1 MGFNLSSAATA
12 LVSGA
17 QTQIATVTIREAVQ
31 IDDRFA
37 RIIATA
43 SATATPAQVAEGIKK
58 QFKGAVAIPGSF
70 VALSSSKAMNVFE
83 GIVGVVAQR
92 VVLTD
97 ENRDQYK
104 AIAANMFMSNDESQS
119 LWALRTTATGQV
131 LVKAADNDSDVAVMQ
146 QLMACASTDYNQF
159 EHRDIGAENAA
170 IRASVVGGDLITYV
184 SQTSADLQMG
194 IATASVDNEDG
205 SDAHMIAVVRP
216 NGQSETVNREMIV
229 VAATF
234 EDSAEDL
241 QEAEQATAG
250 AMDVERFN
258 SYYARVFARRP
269 AYFED
274 FMRRVRAHV
283 FM

>member
-1 MGFNLSSAATA
+1 MSFNLKRAATSMA
-12 LVSGA
+12 SGA
-17 QTQIATVTIREAVQ
+17 HKQVATVTIREAVQ

-43 SATATPAQVAEGIKK
+43 SSAATPEQIAEGIKQ
-58 QFKGAVAIPGSF
+58 QFQGAVAIPGSF
-70 VALSSSKAMNVFE
+70 VSLASSKAMNVFE

-92 VVLTD
+92 IVLTD
-97 ENRDQYK
+97 ENRDNYK
-104 AIAANMFMSNDESQS
+104 AIAANMYMSKDESES

-131 LVKAADNDSDVAVMQ
+131 LVKAADNDADVAVMQ
-146 QLMACASTDYNQF
+146 QLMACASTDHNAF
-159 EHRDIGAENAA
+159 EHRDIGAENAQV
-170 IRASVVGGDLITYV
+170 RASVEGGDLITFV

-194 IATASVDNEDG
+194 IATASIEHEDG

-216 NGQSETVNREMIV
+216 NGQAETINREMIV
-229 VAATF
+229 VAGTY
-234 EDSAEDL
+234 EDSEEDIAEA
-241 QEAEQATAG
+241 QTATAG

-269 AYFED
+269 AYFEE
-274 FMRRVRAHV
+274 FMKRVRSYV

>member
-17 QTQIATVTIREAVQ
+17 QTQVATVTIREAVQ

-43 SATATPAQVAEGIKK
+43 SATATPAQVAEGIKQ
-58 QFKGAVAIPGSF
+58 QFRGAVAIPGSF
-70 VALSSSKAMNVFE
+70 IALSSSKAMNVFE

-97 ENRDQYK
+97 ENRDNYK
-104 AIAANMFMSNDESQS
+104 AIAANMFMDEGEN

-131 LVKAADNDSDVAVMQ
+131 LVKAADNDADVAVMQ
-146 QLMACASTDYNQF
+146 QLMACASSDYNQF
-159 EHRDIGAENAA
+159 EHRDIGAENAQV
-170 IRASVVGGDLITYV
+170 RASVEGGDLITYV

-194 IATASVDNEDG
+194 IATASIENEDG

-216 NGQSETVNREMIV
+216 NGQAETINREMIV
-229 VAATF
+229 VAGTY
-234 EDSAEDL
+234 EDSAEDM